1 MLRSGSAGAW
11 AVKLLVDAREREVY
25 ATIRNEGV
33 PCEERVLP
41 QVHTWHISYSVVY
54 TAWRGVAWLGSGPVT
69 VLVLRVV
76 LSRGHGG
83 RRQGDYLWV
92 ATSSSG
98 GVVTEAVLDYIVERK
113 RLDDLRASIIDGRY
127 GMITDRRQQ
136 CRVSECIRSVGSAPL

>member
-54 TAWRGVAWLGSGPVT
+54 TAWRGVAWQRTSNYLGTTCSTQQRAWWSAAGRLPMGGDIKQW
-69 VLVLRVV
+69 RRGYR
-76 LSRGHGG
+76 SR
-83 RRQGDYLWV
+83 
-92 ATSSSG
+92 A
-98 GVVTEAVLDYIVERK
+98 
-113 RLDDLRASIIDGRY
+113 
-127 GMITDRRQQ
+127 
-136 CRVSECIRSVGSAPL
+136 

>member
-1 MLRSGSAGAW
+1 VLRSGSAGAW

-54 TAWRGVAWLGSGPVT
+54 TAWRGVAWQRTSNYLGATCST
-69 VLVLRVV
+69 QQR
-76 LSRGHGG
+76 HGG
-83 RRQGDYLWV
+83 RPQGDYLWV